1 MVREPD
7 DKEVELYDK
16 LVSRGLAYAGL
27 GSAGATLE
35 NGRGVNKLAQGPFV
49 IMQLYFLCSQD
60 LGVPHFPT

>member
-1 MVREPD
+1 MAREPD

-35 NGRGVNKLAQGPFV
+35 NGRGVNFCDYAV
-49 IMQLYFLCSQD
+49 ILSLCSQD
-60 LGVPHFPT
+60 LGVPHFLT